1 MCVVLESVTIISANL
16 REGHMTKADE
26 AVDLF
31 NQGFICSQAVLS
43 VFSLDY
49 GLDRN
54 TALRIA
60 QGFGAGMARTDDVCG
75 AVAGAVMVIG
85 LQFGATHAD
94 DRAAREKTYA
104 VINEFIRE
112 FTKRNGM
119 VSCTALLGYNLSDPS
134 QRTEAHESGVVPERC
149 PGFVRD
155 AVELVEKL
163 V

>member
-1 MCVVLESVTIISANL
+1 
-16 REGHMTKADE
+16 MTKTDE

-31 NQGFICSQAVLS
+31 DQGFICSQAVLA
-43 VFSLDY
+43 VFAPDF
-49 GLDRN
+49 GLERD
-54 TALRIA
+54 TAFRIA

-85 LQFGATHAD
+85 LRYGATKAQDH
-94 DRAAREKTYA
+94 AAREKTYA
-104 VINEFIRE
+104 AINDFIGG
-112 FTKRNGM
+112 FAKRNGT
-119 VSCTALLGYNLSDPS
+119 VSCTALLGYNLSDLN
-134 QRTEAHESGVVPERC
+134 QRTEAHESGVVPARC